1 MCLTRWIDRID
12 DMSIFEEL
20 LVLIYHSRREIKEN
34 KYEARFNIKTLGKVD
49 SISNIL
55 QTLLLLPHLLSL

>member
-1 MCLTRWIDRID
+1 
-12 DMSIFEEL
+12 MSIFEEL

>member
-1 MCLTRWIDRID
+1 
-12 DMSIFEEL
+12 MSIFEEL

-34 KYEARFNIKTLGKVD
+34 KYEARFNIKTLDKVD

-55 QTLLLLPHLLSL
+55 QTLLLLHICYHYKDLKLPPASN